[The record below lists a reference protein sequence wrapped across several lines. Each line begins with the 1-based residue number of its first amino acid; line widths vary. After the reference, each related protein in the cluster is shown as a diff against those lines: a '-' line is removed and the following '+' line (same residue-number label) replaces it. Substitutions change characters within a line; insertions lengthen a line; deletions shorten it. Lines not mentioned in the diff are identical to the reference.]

1 MRIVIVGDG
10 KVGVTLTQRLSSEG
24 HDLVIIDRNPS
35 VLGKS
40 VTQYDV
46 IGILGNGASLKTLQE
61 AEVGKSDLL
70 IAATSADEVNLLC
83 CITARKLGVK
93 RSIARVRNP
102 EYTEQL
108 ALLKEDLGLS
118 MTINPDLAAA
128 MEILNLIHFPA
139 AIKRETF
146 ARGKAEIIEL
156 KLQKDNI
163 LCGRYLRELTH
174 LTKCQV
180 LVCAVERGENL
191 EIPSGDFQLRA
202 GDNIYVTGSFR
213 DLASFVQKL
222 NFLDHRIRNVMLIG
236 GSRIA
241 FYLAKILLSEGIG
254 SRFWKSIPSSVKSWL
269 RIFRMPRLSMA
280 TERRWIF
287 WRQRRLKIPTRL

>member
-35 VLGKS
+35 VVGKS
-40 VTQYDV
+40 VTRYDV

-146 ARGKAEIIEL
+146 AR
-156 KLQKDNI
+156 
-163 LCGRYLRELTH
+163 
-174 LTKCQV
+174 
-180 LVCAVERGENL
+180 
-191 EIPSGDFQLRA
+191 
-202 GDNIYVTGSFR
+202 
-213 DLASFVQKL
+213 
-222 NFLDHRIRNVMLIG
+222 
-236 GSRIA
+236 
-241 FYLAKILLSEGIG
+241 
-254 SRFWKSIPSSVKSWL
+254 
-269 RIFRMPRLSMA
+269 
-280 TERRWIF
+280 
-287 WRQRRLKIPTRL
+287 